1 MNTYLSAQT
10 QEIVQTGP
18 EENAFVVR
26 QSGKEMFRI
35 AFPQSII
42 RRFFTATVGYVLVFQ
57 CRSSVARDKGN
68 VCLVSSSGQILWWAE
83 RRTFDDCYV
92 EVRLE
97 DDSLIGYDG
106 SFECWIGLRD
116 GKIKRR
122 EFVK

>member
-1 MNTYLSAQT
+1 MNANPSTQI

-26 QSGKEMFRI
+26 QSGREMFRV

-42 RRFFTATVGYVLVFQ
+42 RRFFTASVGYVLVFQ

-68 VCLVSSSGQILWWAE
+68 VCLVSSSGQVLWWAE
-83 RRTFDDCYV
+83 RRKSDDCYV

-106 SFECWIGLRD
+106 SCDCWIDLRN
-116 GKIKRR
+116 GKVQRR